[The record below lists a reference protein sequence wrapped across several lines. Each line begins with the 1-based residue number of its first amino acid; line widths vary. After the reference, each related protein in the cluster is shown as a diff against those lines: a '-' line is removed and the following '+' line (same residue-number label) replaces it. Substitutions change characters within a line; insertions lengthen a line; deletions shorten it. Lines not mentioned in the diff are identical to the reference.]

1 MKEISLHILDI
12 LQNSIAANATLVELY
27 IEENIKK
34 DIFMFYVK
42 DNGKGMDEE
51 FLKNV
56 TSPFTTK
63 RKTRKVG
70 LGIPLLKLAAEK
82 TGGELKIESEVGKGT
97 KTEAVFKYSSI
108 DRQPLGNIAD
118 TFYTVVESYLDVE
131 FLYTHIVNNEKFVFD
146 TREIKKILNGV
157 SLNEPEVSS
166 WISEYLKE
174 GEENLEE
181 IKHREV

>member
-12 LQNSIAANATLVELY
+12 LQNSIAADASLVELY
-27 IEENIKK
+27 IKENTEK

-70 LGIPLLKLAAEK
+70 LGIPLLKLAAENA
-82 TGGELKIESEVGKGT
+82 GGGINITSKSGVGT

-118 TFYTVVESYLDVE
+118 TLFSVIESYTEID
-131 FLYTHIVNNEKFVFD
+131 FLYTHIINENKFVFD
-146 TREIKKILNGV
+146 TRQIRKILNGV
-157 SLNEPEVSS
+157 SFAEPEVSA
-166 WISEYLKE
+166 WIIDYLRE
-174 GEENLEE
+174 GEEN
-181 IKHREV
+181 IKLPN